1 MDSERLLASLVKMKK
16 EANSLVIHHKIS
28 FILKKN
34 GKFYRGAVFRT
45 LTNNFFI
52 KNNLSE
58 AEKSLNNRL
67 VGSFKQILKLSAV
80 RKVRL
85 GQKSGL
91 SIVFGLSSKTQ

>member
-1 MDSERLLASLVKMKK
+1 MS
-16 EANSLVIHHKIS
+16 IHHKIS

-34 GKFYRGAVFRT
+34 GKFYRRSVFRT

-67 VGSFKQILKLSAV
+67 VGSFKQILKRSAV